1 MEPQIVS
8 KEAFKVVGLYYRGKN
23 ENSEIPQMWGTFMSR
38 AGEVKHM
45 VQFPNA
51 AYGVCDNMDH
61 ETGEFDYVAAFEVSQ
76 VEDVPEGMV
85 GLEIPGG
92 TYAVFTCT
100 LPTLGETFDHVYQVW
115 LPKSGYQRACGPEFE
130 LYDEQFSTDE
140 PDSPMYIYIPV
151 K

>member
-23 ENSEIPQMWGTFMSR
+23 ENNEIPQMWGAFMSR
-38 AGEVKHM
+38 AGQVKHM
-45 VQFPNA
+45 VQFPDV

-61 ETGEFDYVAAFEVSQ
+61 ETGAFDYVAAFEVSQ

-100 LPTLGETFDHVYQVW
+100 LPTLGEAFDHAYQAW
-115 LPKSGYQRACGPEFE
+115 LPKSGYRRACGPEFE
-130 LYDEQFSTDE
+130 LYDEHFSPDM
-140 PDSPMYIYIPV
+140 PDSQMYIYIPV
-151 K
+151 E